1 MMTDSVKEAIGSAV
15 QDIIDAGV
23 KVSFTKKELDELGVK
38 VPTVELSADDIK
50 NIRKKMNL
58 SQMVFAKLLNVSLS
72 SVRQWEQG
80 ARKPSGST
88 MVLLELLQKDSTV
101 LDYRLDLKV
110 A

>member
-1 MMTDSVKEAIGSAV
+1 MTDSVKEAIGSAV
-15 QDIIDAGV
+15 QSMVNVGI

-38 VPTVELSADDIK
+38 VPTVELSAEEIK

-80 ARKPSGST
+80 VRKPSGST
-88 MVLLELLQKDSTV
+88 MVLLELLQKNPTV

>member
-1 MMTDSVKEAIGSAV
+1 MRDSAKEAIGSAV
-15 QDIIDAGV
+15 QSMVNVGI

-38 VPTVELSADDIK
+38 IPLVKLSADDIK

-72 SVRQWEQG
+72 SIRQWEQG
-80 ARKPSGST
+80 VRTPSGST
-88 MVLLELLQKDSTV
+88 MVLLELLQKDPTV

>member
-1 MMTDSVKEAIGSAV
+1 MTDSVKEAIGSAV
-15 QDIIDAGV
+15 QSMVNVGI

-38 VPTVELSADDIK
+38 VPTVELSADEIK

-58 SQMVFAKLLNVSLS
+58 SQMIFAKLLNVSLS
-72 SVRQWEQG
+72 SVKQWEQG
-80 ARKPSGST
+80 VRNPNGST
-88 MVLLELLQKDSTV
+88 MVLLELLQKDPTV